1 MNKIQKQ
8 INAEL
13 RLQNV
18 ELGETAQNDNST
30 FINLHSTL
38 GKLIQQYCPDG
49 VEYVKLDDMG
59 NFYSGLSGK
68 SKEDFRDGNAKF
80 ITYVNIFNNPALN
93 TDVEDKVKIADG
105 EKQNTI

>member
-38 GKLIQQYCPDG
+38 GKLIQQYCHYNA
-49 VEYVKLDDMG
+49 E
-59 NFYSGLSGK
+59 
-68 SKEDFRDGNAKF
+68 FRM
-80 ITYVNIFNNPALN
+80 
-93 TDVEDKVKIADG
+93 
-105 EKQNTI
+105 